1 MLNEQLRD
9 QLEEKNKTIE
19 MERQKFKELQD
30 QVKFYSDL
38 PINFRSNISSYY

>member
-19 MERQKFKELQD
+19 TERQKFKELQD
-30 QVKFYSDL
+30 QVKFTVIIKFVY
-38 PINFRSNISSYY
+38 